1 MFIKSESAL
10 NTASLCKSNTM
21 TNIIIF
27 LLHIKEFGV
36 FQINWQRFIDDA
48 LKDIYSNN
56 ETVLYI
62 SFVSYPLWNWKHA
75 KNLNLFIISNII
87 SFITQPP
94 HYIIGNFFTDIP
106 TQIHIIYWIVPAIC
120 IQVQP
125 VHIVA
130 VYLII

>member
-1 MFIKSESAL
+1 
-10 NTASLCKSNTM
+10 M

-36 FQINWQRFIDDA
+36 FQINWQIFIYDA

-75 KNLNLFIISNII
+75 KNLNYNSHLLHNFKIPFSKSDRIPFNSFTII
-87 SFITQPP
+87 
-94 HYIIGNFFTDIP
+94 D
-106 TQIHIIYWIVPAIC
+106 
-120 IQVQP
+120 
-125 VHIVA
+125 
-130 VYLII
+130 